1 MKEDLRLVYSPSF
14 VKYSYALCFDIWF
27 ELIFKVRHVTMPD
40 MFLRIMPVEFFEQVD
55 NLCLFSNIQSHF
67 PQKLKYET
75 ASYNMCVYIKM

>member
-1 MKEDLRLVYSPSF
+1 
-14 VKYSYALCFDIWF
+14 
-27 ELIFKVRHVTMPD
+27 MPG

-75 ASYNMCVYIKM
+75 ASCNMYVYQNVVAKCISESINIDLYSDPCP